1 MIPRLDE
8 PVARLFARS
17 SPALA
22 IILVLLWC
30 PPLAAQR
37 LEALSPEVRAFVRP
51 GAPKVVLAHVEVIDG
66 TGAPAVNDRN
76 LVIENGKVTA
86 IVPGADPAP
95 SDGVAVLDLRG
106 YAVVPGIVGMHE
118 HLFYLAFPAVR
129 SDFGFER
136 PALFHQMSFSAP
148 RLFLANGVTTARTA
162 GSASPYTD
170 LRLKQSIE
178 AGVLPGPHLDVT
190 GPYLEGGSP
199 ADNRNLQFY
208 QLTGPDDARETVAF
222 WADRG
227 MTSFKAYKHITR
239 QELRAAV
246 EEAHKRGLKVT
257 GHLCSVTYLEAAE
270 IGIDNLEHGFW
281 QNTELDPGKKADTCS
296 ESEGDY
302 TSDRLAP
309 GSPEVDRLFAVLLK
323 HHVAIT
329 STLVGT
335 AASVAPPE
343 GSVDGHPPL
352 RPAVLD
358 AMSPQLRE
366 SYLYWRNRPR
376 KPQDNTVAR
385 LRREMDMERAWVAAG
400 GLLIAGPDPVGIGGN
415 LPGFGDQREI
425 ELLVEAGFTPVESIK
440 IATWNGAVFLG
451 RQDQIGSIAPGKN
464 ADLVVV
470 KGDPALRIADLENV
484 EIVFKDGVGYDP
496 RKLLDSVRGHYG
508 DY

>member
-86 IVPGADPAP
+86 I
-95 SDGVAVLDLRG
+95 
-106 YAVVPGIVGMHE
+106 VPGIVGMHE

-270 IGIDNLEHGFW
+270 IGIDNLE
-281 QNTELDPGKKADTCS
+281 PVS
-296 ESEGDY
+296 Y
-302 TSDRLAP
+302 THL
-309 GSPEVDRLFAVLLK
+309 
-323 HHVAIT
+323 
-329 STLVGT
+329 TLPT
-335 AASVAPPE
+335 
-343 GSVDGHPPL
+343 
-352 RPAVLD
+352 
-358 AMSPQLRE
+358 
-366 SYLYWRNRPR
+366 
-376 KPQDNTVAR
+376 
-385 LRREMDMERAWVAAG
+385 
-400 GLLIAGPDPVGIGGN
+400 I
-415 LPGFGDQREI
+415 
-425 ELLVEAGFTPVESIK
+425 LLV
-440 IATWNGAVFLG
+440 
-451 RQDQIGSIAPGKN
+451 
-464 ADLVVV
+464 
-470 KGDPALRIADLENV
+470 
-484 EIVFKDGVGYDP
+484 
-496 RKLLDSVRGHYG
+496 
-508 DY
+508 